1 MSSIVTFYSYKGG
14 VGRTMALANIAVLL
28 ARRGLRVL
36 AVDWDLEAPGLDR
49 YFTGKLRPR
58 FSPGGTGLL
67 DLISDATAGEAR
79 PKDWRRYTAT
89 VHTNPG
95 ELSLITSGQQNEHY
109 SARVLSLDW
118 AHFFGEARG
127 GDFIEALR
135 DEWRTAFD
143 VTLIDSRTGITD
155 AGGICTIQLPD
166 ILVPV
171 FTANEQ
177 SLDGTRDVVRRAQ
190 SARQRLAFDR
200 TPFLVFPLPSRF
212 DGRTEVEE
220 SQKWLTRFTDDLAE
234 FYADWVPA
242 EINVREVVER
252 TKLPYVAYFSF
263 GEKLPVV
270 THSTTDPDS
279 LGFAYSIAATLIGS
293 DFKDVP
299 AVLGTGIAPA
309 ALSPLSSEG
318 SVDSSGYH
326 YDVFVSYPHSP
337 YIAELVETFVKHI
350 RQRLEL
356 FLPWPPRVFMDAG
369 GFKPGSRYSI
379 EILDALHRSRCLLAM
394 VAPSYFQSELCVR
407 EYRTFEAREDQTT
420 HGDPPLVF
428 PVILRGGIEMVPL
441 EMRQRRVLMD
451 ASSITS
457 LARLTRRMEETVET
471 IAETMARS
479 ILAAPPYNPDWPI
492 VPLTPRRKTVDD
504 ELPR

>member
-14 VGRTMALANIAVLL
+14 VGRTMALANVAVLL
-28 ARRGLRVL
+28 ARQGLRVL

-49 YFTGKLRPR
+49 YFTGELLPRP
-58 FSPGGTGLL
+58 SQNGTGLL
-67 DLISDATAGEAR
+67 DLIGDAMAGKAM
-79 PKDWRRYTAT
+79 PQDWRLHAAT
-89 VHTNPG
+89 VQTKPG
-95 ELSLITSGQQNEHY
+95 TLSLITSGQQDDQY

-118 AHFFGEARG
+118 AHFFGNVRG

-155 AGGICTIQLPD
+155 SGGICTIQLPD

-171 FTANEQ
+171 FTANGQ
-177 SLDGTRDVVRRAQ
+177 SLDGTRDVVQRAQ
-190 SARQRLAFDR
+190 TARQHLAFDR

-220 SQKWLTRFTDDLAE
+220 SQKWLTRFADDLAP

-242 EINVREVVER
+242 KIGAREVVER

-270 THSTTDPDS
+270 THSTTDPES
-279 LGFAYSIAATLIGS
+279 LGFAYSVAAALIGS

-299 AVLGTGIAPA
+299 AALGAGIAPA
-309 ALSPLSSEG
+309 ASFPAASDAAID
-318 SVDSSGYH
+318 DSRYR

-337 YIAELVETFVKHI
+337 YIGELVETFVKHVM
-350 RQRLEL
+350 RRLEL
-356 FLPWPPRVFMDAG
+356 FLPWSPSVFLDVAG
-369 GFKPGSRYSI
+369 LKPGVQSSI
-379 EILDALHRSRCLLAM
+379 QILDALQHSRCLMAM
-394 VAPSYFQSELCVR
+394 VVPAYFQSESCLR
-407 EYRTFEAREDQTT
+407 EYRTFEAREEQTT
-420 HGDPPLVF
+420 HGNPPLLF
-428 PVILRGGIEMVPL
+428 PVILRGDLDMLPF
-441 EMRQRRVLMD
+441 EMRQRLYTD

-457 LARLTRRMEETVET
+457 LARLTRRMEEIIET
-471 IAETMARS
+471 LARTMAHS
-479 ILAAPPYNPDWPI
+479 IRAAPPYDPDWPV
-492 VPLTPRRKTVDD
+492 VPLTPNRK
-504 ELPR
+504 LPDREFPR

>member
-28 ARRGLRVL
+28 ARQGLRVL

-49 YFTGKLRPR
+49 YFTGKLRLR
-58 FSPGGTGLL
+58 SSPDGTGLL
-67 DLISDATAGEAR
+67 DLISDATEGKATA
-79 PKDWRRYTAT
+79 KDWGRYAAT
-89 VHTNPG
+89 VQTNPG
-95 ELSLITSGQQNEHY
+95 RLSLITSGLQDEQY

-118 AHFFGEARG
+118 AHFFGNARG

-135 DEWRTAFD
+135 DDWRAAFD

-177 SLDGTRDVVRRAQ
+177 SLGGTREIVRRAQ
-190 SARQRLAFDR
+190 TARQRLAFDR

-220 SQKWLTRFTDDLAE
+220 SQKWLARFTDDLAE

-242 EINVREVVER
+242 EISVREVVER

-279 LGFAYSIAATLIGS
+279 LGFAYSIAAALIGS

-299 AVLGTGIAPA
+299 AVLGTGITPA
-309 ALSPLSSEG
+309 ARSPLSSDD
-318 SVDSSGYH
+318 SVDGRGYQ

-337 YIAELVETFVKHI
+337 YVTELVETFVRHI
-350 RQRLEL
+350 SQRLEL
-356 FLPWPPRVFMDAG
+356 FLPWPPRVFMGEG

-379 EILDALHRSRCLLAM
+379 EILDALQHSRCLLAM
-394 VAPSYFQSELCVR
+394 VAPSYFQSEHCLR
-407 EYRTFEAREDQTT
+407 EYRTFEMREKQTT
-420 HGDPPLVF
+420 HGNPPLVF
-428 PVILRGGIEMVPL
+428 PVILRGGIDMVPL
-441 EMRQRRVLMD
+441 EMRQRVFTD

-457 LARLTRRMEETVET
+457 LARLTRRMEEIVET
-471 IAETMARS
+471 IAQEMARS
-479 ILAAPPYNPDWPI
+479 IVAAPLYDSDWPV
-492 VPLTPRRKTVDD
+492 VPLPPKPKTV
-504 ELPR
+504 ERKLPR